1 MKTTINGINM
11 ELTTRVHQ
19 APKDINGNVRWD
31 IEVFANGD
39 RLNDTIKGY
48 RRVKNGYR
56 TQAGSHGY
64 DVEQAINDLLDAIV
78 AQNQPKPIKT
88 SNNNV
93 TAQKIQ
99 DHIIEII
106 SDEYGTTP
114 AQKLESVVAGFHN
127 WYTNPERRMTP
138 NVQQAFS
145 DWLSCLPSSIDAEYR
160 TYEQMEILNE
170 WLGTKDKSFTV
181 DEIGNRYHQLI
192 FREFQ
197 KMCKK
202 YGVQDLYGR
211 SND

>member
-11 ELTTRVHQ
+11 ELTTRVRQ

-64 DVEQAINDLLDAIV
+64 DVEAAINDLLDAIV

-99 DHIIEII
+99 DYILECM
-106 SDEYGTTP
+106 SDDYGTEP
-114 AQKLESVVAGFHN
+114 KQQIESVVAGFRHWYGPYEQRHN
-127 WYTNPERRMTP
+127 P
-138 NVQQAFS
+138 NVQAAFGE
-145 DWLSCLPSSIDAEYR
+145 WLRGLPSEMFVSPY
-160 TYEQMEILNE
+160 YEDMRKMLTQ
-170 WLGTKDKSFTV
+170 WLGATEKEYGDDQVS
-181 DEIGNRYHQLI
+181 DRYYQLI

-202 YGVQDLYGR
+202 YGVQDLYGFQR
-211 SND
+211 

>member
-1 MKTTINGINM
+1 MKATINGINF

-56 TQAGSHGY
+56 MQAGSHGY
-64 DVEQAINDLLDAIV
+64 DVETAIKDLLDAIV
-78 AQNQPKPIKT
+78 AQNEPKPIKT
-88 SNNNV
+88 SNNKV
-93 TAQKIQ
+93 TSEKIQ

-114 AQKLESVVAGFHN
+114 AQKLESVVAGFHS
-127 WYTNPERRMTP
+127 WYGAYERRAQQ
-138 NVQQAFS
+138 NVQQAFA
-145 DWLSCLPSSIDAEYR
+145 DWLSCIPSAIDAEYR
-160 TYEQMEILNE
+160 TYEQEELLTQ
-170 WLGTKDKSFTV
+170 WLGATGKEYSPDA
-181 DEIGNRYHQLI
+181 IGARYYQLI

-202 YGVQDLYGR
+202 YGVQDLYGIKR
-211 SND
+211 